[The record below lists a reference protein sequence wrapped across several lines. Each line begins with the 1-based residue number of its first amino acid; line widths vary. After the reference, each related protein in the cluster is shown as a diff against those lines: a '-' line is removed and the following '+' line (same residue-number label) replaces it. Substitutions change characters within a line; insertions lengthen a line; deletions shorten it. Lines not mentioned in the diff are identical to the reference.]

1 MVTNGGESP
10 WRKYAELSSPL
21 CSVMKPILW
30 FPRRLGIVLV
40 TTKVDTRAVRIAQ
53 WIRYLWLEQEVLNL
67 PTVCTCNLRDGD
79 GEFLEAHRLVNK
91 PSACCGK

>member
-1 MVTNGGESP
+1 M
-10 WRKYAELSSPL
+10 
-21 CSVMKPILW
+21 
-30 FPRRLGIVLV
+30 VLV

-53 WIRYLWLEQEVLNL
+53 WIRYLWLEQEVLK
-67 PTVCTCNLRDGD
+67 LRESLLCASAISEMET

>member
-1 MVTNGGESP
+1 
-10 WRKYAELSSPL
+10 
-21 CSVMKPILW
+21 MKPILW

-67 PTVCTCNLRDGD
+67 HESLLCAPAISEMETGNSWKLTDW
-79 GEFLEAHRLVNK
+79 
-91 PSACCGK
+91 